1 MPFISRSSPFRLKST
16 CAAGTAGVL
25 ALALVGA
32 SVATPGFAAPNTPSH
47 APSAA
52 STSRAESASG
62 TSASP
67 AETARRSP
75 GNADIERITVTPKP
89 TSDAGKAPAAQSA
102 QAPLTTSAVVGKD
115 SFTAAGVT
123 WKHSE
128 RTVDRVELRLRKDG
142 AWTAWTDQEIVE
154 GPNDLRGTEP
164 VLLNDAEAAQARVF
178 TDGDPAPQD
187 MKLAL
192 VGDNTVAAA
201 GSTSTETAGTNA
213 SGTNAAD
220 ARSLS
225 KEQAGQTNIAGT
237 EPFRTA
243 PASAV
248 PSIKLRSSWGPNE
261 DQTSTATQNKRI
273 DAFYVHHTAGS
284 NSYKNKTQAEA
295 QIRADWNYHT
305 NVLNWGDLGYHIM
318 IDKFGNIYEGR
329 RGSINSLP
337 LGTHAGGFNTNTY
350 SVSLLGN
357 YEEARPSAAM
367 MTSLRKVL
375 AWKAYEYNVDTTTTV
390 TLTSRA
396 LPGSTSRYKKGVKVS
411 VPRLIGHTTTNAT
424 ACPGQYVIPKL
435 PALRTNVASD
445 VKKLETSQ
453 VKWTDKNVKDLYAQT
468 KQSAP
473 IYAVPRSGVSKLAT
487 APKGAT
493 VTVTHHTSLPGWY
506 KVKYGAKVGYMG
518 VGHLNTAPRFA
529 IQNVADYYKRLKHN
543 SPVYKGADPSWGR
556 ITTLTKD
563 VRITVTHKT
572 TRDGW
577 YRIKYSG
584 GTGYLWKSHLDS
596 APGFRITNIKDQA
609 KKLKNTSPI
618 YKGAGTSWGRADTLK
633 KGQKVTITHK
643 TSRSGWYRTKYTVKS
658 GTKTVTRTGY
668 IWHSHI

>member
-1 MPFISRSSPFRLKST
+1 M
-16 CAAGTAGVL
+16 
-25 ALALVGA
+25 
-32 SVATPGFAAPNTPSH
+32 
-47 APSAA
+47 
-52 STSRAESASG
+52 
-62 TSASP
+62 
-67 AETARRSP
+67 ARRSP

-102 QAPLTTSAVVGKD
+102 QSPLTTSAVVGKH

-128 RTVDRVELRLRKDG
+128 RTVDRVELRLRKDD

-178 TDGDPAPQD
+178 TDGDPAPKD
-187 MKLAL
+187 MQLAL
-192 VGDNTVAAA
+192 VGDTTGATAS
-201 GSTSTETAGTNA
+201 STSTEAAGTNS

-248 PSIKLRSSWGPNE
+248 PSINLRSSWGPNE
-261 DQTSTATQNKRI
+261 DQTSTATQNKSI

-375 AWKAYEYNVDTTTTV
+375 AWKAYEYNVDTTTKV

-435 PALRTNVASD
+435 PALRTNVAKD
-445 VKKLETSQ
+445 VKKIEQDATDP
-453 VKWTDKNVKDLYAQT
+453 VVDWTDINVKDLYKMVKDKT
-468 KQSAP
+468 P
-473 IYAVPRSGVSKLAT
+473 VYAGPRSSW
-487 APKGAT
+487 
-493 VTVTHHTSLPGWY
+493 H
-506 KVKYGAKVGYMG
+506 KVGS
-518 VGHLNTAPRFA
+518 
-529 IQNVADYYKRLKHN
+529 VATGTKIRL
-543 SPVYKGADPSWGR
+543 
-556 ITTLTKD
+556 
-563 VRITVTHKT
+563 THKT
-572 TRDGW
+572 SRDGW
-577 YRIKYSG
+577 WKISYPG
-584 GTGYLWKSHLDS
+584 GTGYMWKSHLDP
-596 APGFRITNIKDQA
+596 APGYYLINITDS
-609 KKLKNTSPI
+609 TRSTVDSTPV
-618 YKGAGTSWGRADTLK
+618 YAGPAANWGKTTTLK
-633 KGQKVTITHK
+633 KGTKVTITHK
-643 TSRSGWYRTKYTVKS
+643 TNRKGYYRVSYGSSGV
-658 GTKTVTRTGY
+658 GY
-668 IWHSHI
+668 IWHSHV